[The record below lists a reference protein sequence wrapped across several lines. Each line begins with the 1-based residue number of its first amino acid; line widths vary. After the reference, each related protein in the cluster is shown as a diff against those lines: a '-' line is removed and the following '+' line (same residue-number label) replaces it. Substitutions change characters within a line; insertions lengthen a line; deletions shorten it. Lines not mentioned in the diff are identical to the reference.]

1 MSKNSYP
8 CRKCQ
13 GGLKVYIAYFHGN
26 KLDESLIFAANS
38 EADLDTKIV
47 QHVNQLP
54 LRGRI
59 KKVETAI
66 NVLCNVYSLCFEGYE
81 ERELDLPPSK
91 AKRAIKK
98 RSPILQ
104 AAVDCGI
111 SYLKV
116 YQQKRGTKLYGA
128 RFDDASLRALRKK
141 LKGYTVEIIRP
152 SYGLRSL
159 LVRGA

>member
-1 MSKNSYP
+1 MKAH
-8 CRKCQ
+8 
-13 GGLKVYIAYFHGN
+13 IAYFHGN
-26 KLDESLIFAANS
+26 RLDESLIFAANS
-38 EADLDTKIV
+38 VADLDTKIV
-47 QHVNQLP
+47 QYVNQLP

-66 NVLCNVYSLCFEGYE
+66 NVLCDVYSLCFEGYE
-81 ERELDLPPSK
+81 EHELDLPPSK

-98 RSPILQ
+98 RSLIWQ
-104 AAVDCGI
+104 AAVDCSI

-141 LKGYTVEIIRP
+141 LKDYTVEIIQP